1 MPVRA
6 IKKISSHK
14 TVDQGAL
21 SIRVPDVILDAFK
34 IGSDHQFI
42 CELKR
47 HFDKEKKLI
56 HEASETGTFQVHS
69 LILPPSKILGLSE
82 TPIAQKYGLVV
93 GDYIEIIFLAV
104 EEVKKAGR
112 FSKKE
117 DEIVR
122 TDIFPERMIDDL
134 DFNPEK

>member
-6 IKKISSHK
+6 IKKIASHK

-21 SIRVPDVILDAFK
+21 SIKVPEVILDAFK
-34 IGSDHQFI
+34 IGSDHQFV

-47 HFDKEKKLI
+47 HFDKEKKMV
-56 HEASETGTFQVHS
+56 HEANETGTLKVHN
-69 LILPPSKILGLSE
+69 LILPPAKILSLSE
-82 TPIAQKYGLVV
+82 TPLAQKYGLAV

-104 EEVKKAGR
+104 EEIKKAGM
-112 FSKKE
+112 FSKKK
-117 DEIVR
+117 DEIIR

-134 DFNPEK
+134 DFDPEK

>member
-6 IKKISSHK
+6 IKKIASHK

-21 SIRVPDVILDAFK
+21 SIKVPEVILDAFK

-47 HFDKEKKLI
+47 HFDKEKKLV
-56 HEASETGTFQVHS
+56 HEANETGTFKVHN
-69 LILPPSKILGLSE
+69 LILPPAKILSLSE
-82 TPIAQKYGLVV
+82 TPLAQKYGLAV

-104 EEVKKAGR
+104 EEIKKAGM
-112 FSKKE
+112 FSKKK
-117 DEIVR
+117 DEIIR